1 MPRQVARTSTHVEPT
16 GAVQTA
22 RHYVREFIYG
32 ANDGLITTFAVVAGV
47 SGGGLPQHVVLIVGA
62 ANLFADGLS
71 MATGNYLAIR
81 SHESVLEAEHLP
93 EEEAFPRRH
102 AAATFLAFVIAGT
115 IPLLPYMVPAN
126 QAARFQLSIAF
137 TFAALFLIGASRAL
151 IGRVRWWLG
160 GFEMLALG
168 AAVAAVAFASGS
180 IVAAITDAL
189 VTP

>member
-1 MPRQVARTSTHVEPT
+1 MPRQVARASTHVEPA

-22 RHYVREFIYG
+22 RHYIRELIYG

-71 MATGNYLAIR
+71 MAAGNYLAIR
-81 SHESVLEAEHLP
+81 SHESVLEAQHRP

-102 AAATFLAFVIAGT
+102 AMATLLAFVTAGT
-115 IPLLPYMVPAN
+115 IPLFPYMIPGDPAV
-126 QAARFQLSIAF
+126 RFQLSIAF
-137 TFAALFLIGASRAL
+137 TLAALFLIGASRSL
-151 IGRVRWWLG
+151 IGRVTWWLG
-160 GFEMLALG
+160 GVEMLTLG
-168 AAVAAVAFASGS
+168 AVVAAVAFASGS
-180 IVAAITDAL
+180 IVAAITGAV